1 MYISAPLK
9 GGRRHQ
15 GVSPFYCMCPRKI
28 STGIPWHSTGSS
40 TNVSLLSSLRRGPI
54 RHLPPPGLQST
65 RWELDSSGR
74 SSAGP
79 APFFVD
85 VTNNIRH
92 TTMSNSLKQ
101 ENEYPIGSMYA
112 IYMVTFTI
120 NIPPMLAYIPYMDPM
135 GIDLNILWILLCRMR
150 AVDGSLQKAGTAIN
164 WSCFAWVAVALP
176 HTCFIYSIS

>member
-1 MYISAPLK
+1 MAFHWQLHECLAPLVTETRTNK
-9 GGRRHQ
+9 ALTATRAAKHPLRTGFLRPIIRWPGAVFCWRNKQYLTHDDVKQ
-15 GVSPFYCMCPRKI
+15 FETGEWI
-28 STGIPWHSTGSS
+28 SHRIH
-40 TNVSLLSSLRRGPI
+40 VCYI
-54 RHLPPPGLQST
+54 
-65 RWELDSSGR
+65 
-74 SSAGP
+74 
-79 APFFVD
+79 
-85 VTNNIRH
+85 
-92 TTMSNSLKQ
+92 
-101 ENEYPIGSMYA
+101 Y